1 MMTRDDTVR
10 NLKHKLDLW
19 NSDLDDLE
27 SRMEKYQDERRMEL
41 RQTLDELKEKRDEA
55 SKAFDKLKSA
65 SDDAFDDVRKG
76 AQDAWDRMA
85 SSFDKAKQ
93 RFN

>member
-1 MMTRDDTVR
+1 MMTRDETVR
-10 NLKHKLDLW
+10 NLKHKLDQW

-27 SRMEKYQDERRMEL
+27 KRMEKYEDARRNDL
-41 RQTLDELKEKRDEA
+41 RQTLDDLREKRDEA

-85 SSFDKAKQ
+85 SSVDKAKQ